1 MGRAC
6 WCSQLPSFSG
16 WRIKSEVVTMGD
28 SDADDTV
35 GLAFVLTE
43 VKIEYTLYIQQSFE
57 VFRTSWIA
65 SPSLTVKSLAS

>member
-1 MGRAC
+1 
-6 WCSQLPSFSG
+6 
-16 WRIKSEVVTMGD
+16 MGD